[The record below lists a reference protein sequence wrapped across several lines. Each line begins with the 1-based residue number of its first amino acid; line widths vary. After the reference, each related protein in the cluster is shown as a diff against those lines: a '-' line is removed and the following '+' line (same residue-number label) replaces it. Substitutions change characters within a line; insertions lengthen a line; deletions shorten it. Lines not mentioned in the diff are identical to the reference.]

1 MNTEGPGRKAAEV
14 SIRCSLTV
22 PPVSFSCV
30 GGGQVDNLRYLA
42 LEVFFSAT
50 LAFVKAVEVNLSK

>member
-42 LEVFFSAT
+42 LEVFFF
-50 LAFVKAVEVNLSK
+50 LLR